1 MPSPSGASASSG
13 PAASS
18 DAPLSP
24 PSQSVPPV
32 PPPPSNPGAAGSDA
46 DADRLAASS
55 PATPAAELARIAAS
69 RPDLHPA
76 LAVNPATYPD
86 LVDWLR
92 TSPDPAVQAALARRT
107 TPTAQPEPAQAE
119 PAQAA
124 QAAQAEAPVR
134 AANAPTNPPPAG
146 APAPATK
153 TKRRTGL
160 PRPAVIAAV
169 VLVAVLVLVGAT
181 GVGLHFLSSKG
192 RSQSGSAPTAAPQ
205 PSGSPSSGP
214 PEGGMISPDPSWADG
229 AHEVWSLD
237 GRMITTA
244 GDQLFVA
251 ESGEDGSRSS
261 VAAYS
266 ISGSEPEKQ
275 WEAQVHGASMYS
287 YGIWGDYLTVGHQ
300 LIERSDGR
308 VTEAPWSV
316 NPPLVAIVDDMAIAC
331 DEKNNCEAWRSSDI
345 SSRAWSATIEGA
357 LANIGTDGVQ
367 AVSRTNTHVG
377 DRTILALS
385 PKMLVDVDTGETF
398 DLSAEGYRAMS
409 ATTDGW
415 VAYNGSEY
423 ALLSPTGEKR
433 GTFGGSAGVTRFTAT
448 PSQERP
454 SGEQYRR
461 YLEDGDLSWAEVSVN
476 YVGLGADG
484 CEATIAVGRTIV
496 KGKVQSISN
505 CLAYPSLYIVS
516 DDEKILV
523 AAWEKPF
530 SPESASIMGAWTIAD
545 QKPIEF
551 PGSDIEKNVFR
562 LAGPSLMISSDS
574 ASGRITAY
582 APGKK

>member
-1 MPSPSGASASSG
+1 MTTSPSSPTDPPDPSSL
-13 PAASS
+13 S
-18 DAPLSP
+18 SP
-24 PSQSVPPV
+24 PSAAD
-32 PPPPSNPGAAGSDA
+32 PSAPGAAGADA

-55 PATPAAELARIAAS
+55 PATPAAELARIAAA

-76 LAVNPATYPD
+76 LATNPATYPD

-92 TSPDPAVQAALARRT
+92 TSPDPAVQTALAQRT
-107 TPTAQPEPAQAE
+107 TPPAQPEPAQAE

-124 QAAQAEAPVR
+124 QAQAEAPAR
-134 AANAPTNPPPAG
+134 AANAPTSPPPVG
-146 APAPATK
+146 APAPAAK

-169 VLVAVLVLVGAT
+169 VLVTVLVLVGAT

-192 RSQSGSAPTAAPQ
+192 RSQSGSVPTAAPQ

-266 ISGSEPEKQ
+266 ISGSEPKEQ
-275 WEAQVHGASMYS
+275 WEVQLHDKKLGPSGV
-287 YGIWGDYLTVGHQ
+287 WGDYFVIDDQ
-300 LIERSDGR
+300 LIERSSGR
-308 VTEAPWSV
+308 VMEAPWSTKASFL
-316 NPPLVAIVDDMAIAC
+316 LVINDMAVTC
-331 DEKNNCEAWRSSDI
+331 DEKDNCEAWRSSDPF
-345 SSRAWSATIEGA
+345 SRAWNATVKDSQYRLTLSSLQLI
-357 LANIGTDGVQ
+357 
-367 AVSRTNTHVG
+367 SRASIHVG

-398 DLSAEGYRAMS
+398 DLSAEDYSGVM

-415 VAYNGSEY
+415 IAYKGTSEY
-423 ALLSPTGEKR
+423 EFTILSPTGAKE
-433 GTFGGSAGVTRFTAT
+433 GTFSGKFGSERFGPT

-454 SGEQYRR
+454 SSEQYRR
-461 YLEDGDLSWAEVSVN
+461 YLEDGDLSWAELRMSIPSGNTSSGTCPVDVT
-476 YVGLGADG
+476 VGNNTMRMFHQVIDTAH
-484 CEATIAVGRTIV
+484 
-496 KGKVQSISN
+496 
-505 CLAYPSLYIVS
+505 CLKYPAAFVVS
-516 DDEKILV
+516 DDKRVVMAIADAPL
-523 AAWEKPF
+523 
-530 SPESASIMGAWTIAD
+530 SPESALIKGTWSATAQWEIT
-545 QKPIEF
+545 F
-551 PGSDIEKNVFR
+551 PGLDAKQSSLY
-562 LAGPSLMISSDS
+562 LAGPSLIIASDRT
-574 ASGRITAY
+574 SGKITAY
-582 APGKK
+582 APGAN

>member
-1 MPSPSGASASSG
+1 MTSDPSSPSSQRDPSSQPGSPAQPSPADPSA
-13 PAASS
+13 
-18 DAPLSP
+18 
-24 PSQSVPPV
+24 
-32 PPPPSNPGAAGSDA
+32 PGAAGSDA
-46 DADRLAASS
+46 DADRLAAAS
-55 PATPAAELARIAAS
+55 PATPAAELARIAAA

-76 LAVNPATYPD
+76 LAANPATYPD

-92 TSPDPAVQAALARRT
+92 TSPDPAVQTALARRT
-107 TPTAQPEPAQAE
+107 TPPAQPEPTQAE

-124 QAAQAEAPVR
+124 QAEAPAR
-134 AANAPTNPPPAG
+134 AADAPTNPPPAG
-146 APAPATK
+146 APAPTTK
-153 TKRRTGL
+153 TGRRTGL
-160 PRPAVIAAV
+160 PRPAVIAAT
-169 VLVAVLVLVGAT
+169 VLVTVLVLVGAT

-205 PSGSPSSGP
+205 PSESPSPGP

-357 LANIGTDGVQ
+357 LANIGKDGVQ